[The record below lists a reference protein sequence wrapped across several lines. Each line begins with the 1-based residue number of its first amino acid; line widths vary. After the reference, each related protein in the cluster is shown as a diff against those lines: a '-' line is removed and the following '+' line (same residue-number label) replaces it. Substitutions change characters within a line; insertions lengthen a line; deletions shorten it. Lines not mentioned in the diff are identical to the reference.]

1 VAEDIPPEAL
11 TADFVRKDKKI
22 QPWCRRWPA
31 RWKLKNEQDV
41 HYLFERL
48 VFMAKRHNPSSRKL
62 RVLLKSPYKRQ
73 SPTFHADRLLPPPQG
88 EKAAG
93 VHARV
98 PHAAGSAE
106 GTRRGQFH
114 RRLLLPRPHLP
125 GQGRNALRQVRPA
138 FGEYFKGVTQIPGLE
153 ADIPEEW
160 LKMMMKKHLTPE
172 EKAKLEKLGWD
183 KLMEEF
189 KKRLAEQ
196 KERHAGGSKWI
207 GTGGS
212 SPFGHGGYHPEG
224 IRIGGESAGNRT
236 GDQGLG
242 EPRVPQPR
250 RHGRTRHAQHQD
262 RPAPPAPLRPRR
274 RRGRAGSGRHH
285 HRHGAQRRLARHQ
298 DAPERHN
305 KVKVL
310 LFLDIGGS
318 MDDHIKV
325 CEELF
330 SAAKS
335 EFKHLEYFY
344 FHNCIYDYVWKD
356 NRRRH
361 GERFPLWDV
370 MHKYGEDYKVVVVG
384 DATMSP
390 YEILQPGGSVEYS
403 NEEAG
408 AVWLQRMLDTWP
420 RAVWLNP
427 EPERL
432 WDYRHSIELVR
443 TIFNSRM
450 FPLTLAGLERAMREL
465 NK

>member
-1 VAEDIPPEAL
+1 MLIDFFLHLKAKKLPVSTREFLTLLEAL
-11 TADFVRKDKKI
+11 KERVAGNSIDDFYFLARTCLVKD
-22 QPWCRRWPA
+22 
-31 RWKLKNEQDV
+31 ET
-41 HYLFERL
+41 HYDKFD
-48 VFMAKRHNPSSRKL
+48 
-62 RVLLKSPYKRQ
+62 Q
-73 SPTFHADRLLPPPQG
+73 
-88 EKAAG
+88 
-93 VHARV
+93 
-98 PHAAGSAE
+98 
-106 GTRRGQFH
+106 
-114 RRLLLPRPHLP
+114 
-125 GQGRNALRQVRPA
+125 A
-138 FGEYFKGVTQIPGLE
+138 FGEYFKGVQQVPGLE

-189 KKRLAEQ
+189 KKRLEEQ
-196 KERHAGGSKWI
+196 KGRHAGGSKWI

-224 IRIGGESAGNRT
+224 IRVGGESAGNRT
-236 GDQGLG
+236 AIKVWENREYRNLDDTVELG
-242 EPRVPQPR
+242 
-250 RHGRTRHAQHQD
+250 TRNIKVA
-262 RPAPPAPLRPRR
+262 L
-274 RRGRAGSGRHH
+274 
-285 HRHGAQRRLARHQ
+285 RRLRRFAREGAE
-298 DAPERHN
+298 DELDLDGTITGTARNAGWLDIKMRPERHN

-390 YEILQPGGSVEYS
+390 YEVLQPGGSVEYS

-408 AVWLQRMLDTWP
+408 AVWLQRMLETWP

-432 WDYRHSIELVR
+432 WDYRHSIELIR
-443 TIFNSRM
+443 TLFNSRM